1 MEACPKK
8 CLNVSILWKLPQ
20 NIHTRQHDTFIRL
33 LRLRRQGGRI
43 IRHLF
48 LPFLPSA
55 SVRFS
60 VGCCCAACGLSPVA
74 TSQDFY
80 FKATLLLPKSHSSK
94 TSQCVNTHSFNWRNL
109 WTFQHNFA
117 FHISCQYQS
126 SMLSYRDVKT
136 VCAKCD
142 LFQLHIQAAAK
153 PIITVELNSERAP
166 LITRFCYN
174 SSRLLW

>member
-1 MEACPKK
+1 MFQCPR
-8 CLNVSILWKLPQ
+8 
-20 NIHTRQHDTFIRL
+20 NIVDTFIRL
-33 LRLRRQGGRI
+33 LRLRRQGGKI

-94 TSQCVNTHSFNWRNL
+94 TSQCVNTHSILLRKS
-109 WTFQHNFA
+109 TFQHNFA
-117 FHISCQYQS
+117 FHVS
-126 SMLSYRDVKT
+126 SIYVIVSWYENC
-136 VCAKCD
+136 VCKVRSVSTPYSGC
-142 LFQLHIQAAAK
+142 
-153 PIITVELNSERAP
+153 
-166 LITRFCYN
+166 C
-174 SSRLLW
+174 